1 LRILIADDDPTTAR
15 LVSRSLERW
24 GYSDLQVVDSGDLAW
39 ARLSGDDPPD
49 IAIIDWMMP
58 GMTGIELC
66 SQLRASSPHRYTYL
80 ILLTGKTNFDDLMMG
95 LDAGADEYLTKPLR
109 IEELRARM
117 KSGSRIVSTHRKL
130 ERSNRELLKSR
141 NELEERVKER
151 TQELAA
157 AKEAAQEASRLKS
170 DFLANMSHE
179 IRTPLN
185 GIVSMIDLLIDSPL
199 TSEQLQDAKT
209 VQECAATLRGL
220 ICDVLDFSKIEAGK
234 LVLDRSVFNLHEL
247 LRRTVNT
254 LRASTAETLATISVS
269 LAEDLPTHIEGDEV
283 RIQQVLTNILS
294 NACKFT
300 PDGGTVT
307 FETQWRPLEGQQAE
321 LLFTISDTGI
331 GIPAEKQAL
340 IFQAFTQADGSI
352 TRRFGGTGLGLSICR
367 RLTDLMEGTL
377 SFKSTEGVGTS
388 FQIRIP
394 CMVSTTHRS
403 VHTQR
408 SLPRPPPG
416 TRVLVADDNE
426 INRRALRRRLVRAGY
441 EVIETGDPIEALQ
454 ALRKDP
460 FNLLLLDIQMP
471 FLSGSELTE
480 KLRKTPGPNSQ
491 IPVIAVTA
499 HAFTEDVERC
509 RRAGMNAHI
518 TKPIDYDQLLK
529 AMHQLCTTIE
539 KPVENSHGKS

>member
-1 LRILIADDDPTTAR
+1 
-15 LVSRSLERW
+15 
-24 GYSDLQVVDSGDLAW
+24 
-39 ARLSGDDPPD
+39 
-49 IAIIDWMMP
+49 
-58 GMTGIELC
+58 
-66 SQLRASSPHRYTYL
+66 
-80 ILLTGKTNFDDLMMG
+80 
-95 LDAGADEYLTKPLR
+95 
-109 IEELRARM
+109 
-117 KSGSRIVSTHRKL
+117 
-130 ERSNRELLKSR
+130 
-141 NELEERVKER
+141 
-151 TQELAA
+151 
-157 AKEAAQEASRLKS
+157 
-170 DFLANMSHE
+170 
-179 IRTPLN
+179 
-185 GIVSMIDLLIDSPL
+185 
-199 TSEQLQDAKT
+199 
-209 VQECAATLRGL
+209 
-220 ICDVLDFSKIEAGK
+220 
-234 LVLDRSVFNLHEL
+234 
-247 LRRTVNT
+247 
-254 LRASTAETLATISVS
+254 
-269 LAEDLPTHIEGDEV
+269 
-283 RIQQVLTNILS
+283 
-294 NACKFT
+294 
-300 PDGGTVT
+300 
-307 FETQWRPLEGQQAE
+307 
-321 LLFTISDTGI
+321 
-331 GIPAEKQAL
+331 
-340 IFQAFTQADGSI
+340 
-352 TRRFGGTGLGLSICR
+352 
-367 RLTDLMEGTL
+367 MEGTL

-408 SLPRPPPG
+408 SLPPPPPG